1 MAATPAEELDTSAG
15 RAVLPPWQFLD
26 SLPAALAAGDDRV
39 AAFRQ
44 ALADGGDSLRRR
56 FEEDEPIEGLVRDRA
71 RMVDV
76 VLRHAWALHTASG
89 GKDVALIAVGGY
101 GRGEL
106 HPCSD
111 IDVLI
116 LLPKS
121 GLGGGH
127 EGIERFLTFLWD
139 IGLEVGHSVRTID
152 DCQRESAADVSVA
165 TTLIEARLLA
175 GPDFLF
181 QAMRRALAQ
190 ENVWSSKAFFEAKV
204 AEQQARHHRHH
215 DTAYNLE
222 PNVKTSPGGL
232 RDIQTIGWVAKRH
245 FGAETFDE
253 LVEHGFLTAAELRK
267 LRAAQAFLWKARFG
281 LHAITGRREDR
292 LLFDHQ
298 IRLAKMFG
306 YEDATYTLAVEQFM
320 QRYYRT
326 VMDVSL
332 LNEMLLQLFREA
344 ILGDDEA
351 AIVPL
356 NPRFQAR
363 SDYLEVT
370 SDEVFARQPSA
381 ILELFRIMQDHPE
394 LRGVRATTIRALG
407 RHLWLIDEEFR
418 QNPRH
423 HRLFLDFMRAPQGVT
438 HELRRMNLY
447 GVLGRYI
454 PAFGRIVGRMQYDLF
469 HAYTVDAHTLF
480 VVRNLRRVALPRFEH
495 ELPALSRLMAQ
506 LPKPELA
513 YLAAL
518 FHDIAKGRGG
528 DHSELGAVDAEAFCL
543 EQGLSRYDARLVA
556 WLVRNHLL
564 FSVTAQKKDISDPKV
579 IRDFAH
585 AVGDQVH
592 LDYLYLLTVADVRG
606 TNPKLWN
613 SWKASLFHDFY
624 ERVKRALRRGLEAP
638 VDHEE
643 LVAETRT
650 EATELLAREGID
662 ATRAAAVWSRM
673 NVGYFLRHTPA
684 EIAWHTRLLA
694 DRDPADPSPLV
705 AVREAT
711 ERGGNSVVTYMPHR
725 QHNFARTTAQLDQMG
740 LNILDA
746 RITPLEGGLSL
757 DTYLVLEDTGTPIA
771 DRNRAHQ
778 IEQQLW
784 RVLQLPEDAT
794 PPTVTRRAPRQVRMF
809 STPTQIT
816 FTDDPVHSH
825 TILELI
831 AGDRPGLLSEVGKV
845 LLAERVDVVMA
856 RILTIGERAEDVFHV
871 TDERGQPLGEDARR
885 RLQETLVAA
894 LDRRDANSV
903 A

>member
-1 MAATPAEELDTSAG
+1 MAATPAEEIEVVAG
-15 RAVLPPWQFLD
+15 RVALPPWPFLD
-26 SLPAALAAGDDRV
+26 TLAGALDGADRV

-44 ALADGGDSLRRR
+44 ALADGDANLKQR
-56 FEEDEPIEGLVRDRA
+56 FADDEPVEALVRDRA

-76 VLRHAWALHTASG
+76 VLGRAWSLHVG
-89 GKDVALIAVGGY
+89 PRERDVDLVAVGGY

-121 GLGGGH
+121 EVTDGH
-127 EGIERFLTFLWD
+127 DGIERFLTFLWD

-165 TTLIEARLLA
+165 TTLIEARLLS
-175 GPDFLF
+175 GPDYLF
-181 QAMRRALAQ
+181 QSMKRALGQ
-190 ENVWSSKAFFEAKV
+190 DNVWSSKAFFEAKV

-222 PNVKTSPGGL
+222 PNVKSGPGGL

-253 LVEHGFLTAAELRK
+253 LVEHGFLTANELRK
-267 LRAAQAFLWKARFG
+267 LRTAQAFLWKVRFA
-281 LHAITGRREDR
+281 LHVITGRREDR

-298 IRLAKMFG
+298 NRIARMFG

-344 ILGDDEA
+344 ILAEPA
-351 AIVPL
+351 AVVPL
-356 NPRFQAR
+356 NPRFQVR
-363 SDYLEVT
+363 GDYLEVT
-370 SDEVFARQPSA
+370 DEDVFARQPSA
-381 ILELFRIMQDHPE
+381 ILELFRLMQDHAE
-394 LRGVRATTIRALG
+394 IRGVRATTIRALG

-418 QNPRH
+418 QNPRN
-423 HRLFLDFMRAPQGVT
+423 HRLFLDFVRAPAGVT

-480 VVRNLRRVALPRFEH
+480 VVRNLRRLALPQFEH
-495 ELPALSRLMAQ
+495 EFPELSRLFAT

-528 DHSELGAVDAEAFCL
+528 DHSELGAVDADAFCL

-579 IRDFAH
+579 IQDFAR
-585 AVGDQVH
+585 AVGDQTH

-613 SWKASLFHDFY
+613 SWRSSLFHDFY
-624 ERVKRALRRGLEAP
+624 ERAKRALRRGLEAP
-638 VDHEE
+638 VDKDE
-643 LVAETRT
+643 LVAETR
-650 EATELLAREGID
+650 AAASELVAREGIG
-662 ATRAAAVWSRM
+662 AAAEAVWSRF
-673 NVGYFLRHTPA
+673 NDEYFLRHTPA
-684 EIAWHTRLLA
+684 EIAWHTKLLA
-694 DRDPADPSPLV
+694 EREPGDTSPLV
-705 AVREAT
+705 AVRET
-711 ERGGNSVVTYMPHR
+711 PERGGNSVLTYMPHR
-725 QHNFARTTAQLDQMG
+725 QENFSRTTALLDQMG

-757 DTYLVLEDTGTPIA
+757 DTYLVLEDTGAPIA
-771 DRNRAHQ
+771 DRHRALE
-778 IEQQLW
+778 IEKQLW
-784 RVLQLPEDAT
+784 RVLQSDDARG
-794 PPTVTRRAPRQVRMF
+794 PVVTRRAPRQVRMF

-816 FTDDPVHSH
+816 FTDDPVRSR
-825 TILELI
+825 TVLELI
-831 AGDRPGLLSEVGKV
+831 AGDRPGLLSEIGRV
-845 LLAERVDVVMA
+845 LLAERVDVVTA
-856 RILTIGERAEDVFHV
+856 RIMTIGERAEDVFYV
-871 TDERGQPLGEDARR
+871 TDEQGRQLADEK
-885 RLQETLVAA
+885 RLRLEEQLHDA
-894 LDRRDANSV
+894 LDLRDAQRLV
-903 A
+903 

>member
-1 MAATPAEELDTSAG
+1 MSATNVDEMETSAA
-15 RAVLPPWQFLD
+15 RSTLPHWNFLD
-26 SLPAALAAGDDRV
+26 GLAAALGGDGDRI

-44 ALADGGDSLRRR
+44 ALAEGGASLRQR
-56 FEEDEPIEGLVRDRA
+56 FDEDEPIEALVRDRA

-76 VLRHAWALHTASG
+76 VLRHAWALHATPG
-89 GKDVALIAVGGY
+89 EKDVALIAVGGY

-121 GLGGGH
+121 EVSGGH

-152 DCQRESAADVSVA
+152 DCQRESAQDVSVA

-190 ENVWSSKAFFEAKV
+190 ENVWSSQAFLEAKV
-204 AEQQARHHRHH
+204 SEQQARHHRYH

-222 PNVKTSPGGL
+222 PNVKASPGGL

-245 FGAETFDE
+245 FGAETLDE
-253 LVEHGFLTAAELRK
+253 LVDHGFLTVAELRK

-281 LHAITGRREDR
+281 LHVITGRREDR

-344 ILGDDEA
+344 ILGDGEA

-356 NPRFQAR
+356 NPRFQVR
-363 SDYLEVT
+363 NDYLEVT
-370 SDEVFARQPSA
+370 SDDVFARHPSA
-381 ILELFRIMQDHPE
+381 ILELFRLMQEHPE
-394 LRGVRATTIRALG
+394 IRGVRATTIRALG

-423 HRLFLDFMRAPQGVT
+423 HRLFLDMMRAPAGVT

-480 VVRNLRRVALPRFEH
+480 VVRNLRRLALPRFEH
-495 ELPALSRLMAQ
+495 EFPELSRLFAT
-506 LPKPELA
+506 LPKPEIVL
-513 YLAAL
+513 LAAL

-528 DHSELGAVDAEAFCL
+528 DHSVLGAVDAEAFCL

-579 IRDFAH
+579 IQDFAH
-585 AVGDQVH
+585 AVGDQTH

-613 SWKASLFHDFY
+613 SWKSSLFHDFY
-624 ERVKRALRRGLEAP
+624 ERAKRALRRGLEAP
-638 VDHEE
+638 VDQDE
-643 LVAETRT
+643 LIAE
-650 EATELLAREGID
+650 
-662 ATRAAAVWSRM
+662 TRAAALELLTRHGVNAEQAAGVWSRM
-673 NVGYFLRHTPA
+673 TAGYFLRHSPA
-684 EIAWHTRLLA
+684 EIAWHTQLLV
-694 DRDPADPSPLV
+694 DRDPSDTSPLV
-705 AVREAT
+705 AVREVT
-711 ERGGNSVVTYMPHR
+711 ERGGNAVITYMPHR
-725 QHNFARTTAQLDQMG
+725 QHNFARTTALLDQMG

-757 DTYLVLEDTGTPIA
+757 DTYLVLEDTGTSIA
-771 DRNRAHQ
+771 DRHRAHQ

-794 PPTVTRRAPRQVRMF
+794 PPAVTRRAPRQVRMF
-809 STPTQIT
+809 STPTQLT
-816 FTDDPVHSH
+816 FTEDAARGL

-845 LLAERVDVVMA
+845 LLAERVDVVNA

-871 TDERGQPLGEDARR
+871 TDDKGQPLDEDARL
-885 RLQETLVAA
+885 RLQDKLTEA
-894 LDRRDANSV
+894 LDRRDAP
-903 A
+903 ALA